1 MKKIIRLTEQD
12 LVRIVRRV
20 INEEETITPSFV
32 RKETCS
38 ACESVGLGYYKLEN
52 GAYEVQSFL
61 IHNGHDIPFDGNFG
75 NKTATALA
83 TWIYGYKE
91 GIRTPRQLAE
101 RMKKDGWDVG
111 TITDTPYGRQMAKE
125 VAKLIQKICNGL
137 SAACNKM
144 TADFEKSINTERKD
158 FYKQRNDFHPN
169 KNSSLYDDKR
179 FCEGF
184 LPKLIS
190 QAKQEFTNWIN
201 NSKTQQKLNST
212 SLVGE
217 LKKIINGIDKNLY
230 SCAGPYDYKEFFK
243 KEAAALYDP
252 AINKIKVNYENFDP
266 SYLLATLIHETTHYI
281 EGNLSNTTRQTI
293 NHPSN
298 VKKVYPNSQNST
310 WERDF
315 FDNQF
320 FFKLSIKDVPA
331 VSMQQLQS
339 IGISKDIIQSLI
351 DRWNSMFKDIKN
363 VKYACSREEK
373 EANLKSV
380 RKLYTGSL
388 AGELTKENL
397 RDIILMKKGDA
408 DEHLFIICWVGSGF
422 NPPPLEFLKYSNDLA
437 VNDNN
442 QDKNTNN
449 TISLDFRDIDP
460 MA

>member
-32 RKETCS
+32 NEKTCA
-38 ACESVGLGYYKLEN
+38 ACEELAAGVYTLDGT
-52 GAYEVQSFL
+52 GAWGVQYFL
-61 IHNGHDIPFDGNFG
+61 ISNGHDIPYDGDFG
-75 NKTATALA
+75 NKTATAFA
-83 TWIYGYKE
+83 TWVYGYKE

-101 RMKKDGWDVG
+101 RMKKDGWNVG
-111 TITDTPYGRQMAKE
+111 TITDTPYGPQMTRE
-125 VAKLIQKICNGL
+125 VAKLIKQFCNGF
-137 SAACNKM
+137 SGPCKKQSNDIAKTFAERI
-144 TADFEKSINTERKD
+144 DFN
-158 FYKQRNDFHPN
+158 KQRNDFNP
-169 KNSSLYDDKR
+169 DKIPFLKEQKQ
-179 FCEGF
+179 FCETVV
-184 LPKLIS
+184 LKLIPKV
-190 QAKQEFTNWIN
+190 KQEFVNWIN

-243 KEAAALYDP
+243 MEAGGFYHPTL
-252 AINKIKVNYENFDP
+252 NKIKVNYETFNP
-266 SYLLATLIHETTHYI
+266 SNLLSTLIHETTHYI
-281 EGNLSNTTRQTI
+281 EGNLSNTARQTI

-315 FDNQF
+315 FDNQY

-363 VKYACSREEK
+363 VKYACSRQEK

-388 AGELTKENL
+388 FGELTKENL
-397 RDIILMKKGDA
+397 RDIILEKKGNPN
-408 DEHLFIICWVGSGF
+408 EIYFTLCWVGNGF
-422 NPPPLEFLKYSNDLA
+422 NPPPLEFLKYSNALA

-449 TISLDFRDIDP
+449 TISLDFRNIDP